1 MKRKTFEEE
10 LKEILDADKTG
21 AVNMDEILA
30 DQAKQQA
37 IDLSGEEYAKI
48 KEQLDNQMGDLRAR
62 KMMADAG
69 QKGYA
74 KQIPSGIQRA
84 KDLLSKLKGK
94 KGIAAGIAATGALLG
109 LPEDSMAA
117 NVVSKLSDAA
127 EKADPSYYLDKA
139 MKDEENMDKFMK
151 EAQRIQRVKQQEKD
165 QLKKIVT
172 PIIEEMGSP
181 SAIKPSDIPEML
193 GEKKEKDVEDQN
205 NDLKIENYNKMLR
218 KKLGY
223 Y

>member
-1 MKRKTFEEE
+1 MKKTFQEE

-21 AVNMDEILA
+21 AVDMDKILQ

-37 IDLSGEEYAKI
+37 LDLSAEEYAKI
-48 KEQLDNQMGDLRAR
+48 REQLQNQMGDLRAR
-62 KMMADAG
+62 KMMVEAG
-69 QKGYA
+69 QKAYA
-74 KQIPSGIQRA
+74 KQIPSGIQKA
-84 KDLLSKLKGK
+84 KELVSKLKGK

-117 NVVSKLSDAA
+117 NVISKLSEAA

-139 MKDEENMDKFMK
+139 VKDEENLDKFMK
-151 EAQRIQRVKQQEKD
+151 EAQRIQKEKQQEQQ
-165 QLKKIVT
+165 QLKKTVA
-172 PIIEEMGSP
+172 PIIEEVGSP
-181 SAIKPSDIPEML
+181 TAIKPSQVPKML
-193 GEKKEKDVEDQN
+193 GEQEGADVEDEN
-205 NDLKIENYNKMLR
+205 KELKIENYNKMLR